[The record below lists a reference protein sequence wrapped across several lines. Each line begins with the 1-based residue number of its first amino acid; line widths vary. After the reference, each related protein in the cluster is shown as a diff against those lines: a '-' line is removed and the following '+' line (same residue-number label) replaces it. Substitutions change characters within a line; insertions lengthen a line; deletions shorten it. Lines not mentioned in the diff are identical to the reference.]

1 MSLLVVIN
9 ALLAILGGILGASAF
24 IVSKRPDAQRLVDKL
39 VPYQTLIG
47 VGLIAIGINDFVKSL
62 KGLTDFIKVNLFS
75 AASLLTMIAVSVLL
89 GILFGTPQIIKWLGG
104 GGPPPPSNNPYAQMY
119 QQMQAQQMGY
129 PPPQQMGYPPPPQM
143 GYPPP
148 PQQSKLLELQQKI
161 APFQVMIGLL
171 AILASLVVL
180 LYQFKILKYSGAGDP
195 F

>member
-9 ALLAILGGILGASAF
+9 ALLAICGGILAASAF

-39 VPYQTLIG
+39 VPYQALIG
-47 VGLIAIGINDFVKSL
+47 VGLIAVALIDFFKNL
-62 KGLTDFIKVNLFS
+62 KGLTDFFKVNLIS

-89 GILFGTPQIIKWLGG
+89 GILFGTPQILKWMGG
-104 GGPPPPSNNPYAQMY
+104 SPPPPPANNPYAQMY

-129 PPPQQMGYPPPPQM
+129 PPPQQMGYPPPP
-143 GYPPP
+143 
-148 PQQSKLLELQQKI
+148 PQNKLAELQAKI
-161 APFQVMIGLL
+161 APFQIMIGLL
-171 AILASLVVL
+171 AIVASIVVL

>member
-9 ALLAILGGILGASAF
+9 ALLAICGGILAASAF

-39 VPYQTLIG
+39 APYQTLIG
-47 VGLIAIGINDFVKSL
+47 VALIAVGVIDFVKNL
-62 KGLTDFIKVNLFS
+62 KGLTDFFKVNLFS

-89 GILFGTPQIIKWLGG
+89 GLLFGTPQILKWLGG
-104 GGPPPPSNNPYAQMY
+104 TPPPPPSANPYAQMY
-119 QQMQAQQMGY
+119 QQMQQGQPMGY
-129 PPPQQMGYPPPPQM
+129 PPPQQMGYPPPPQ
-143 GYPPP
+143 
-148 PQQSKLLELQQKI
+148 QNKLVELQQKI

-180 LYQFKILKYSGAGDP
+180 LYQFKILHYTGANDP